1 MSKQFESRFKG
12 RNNND
17 LFFQSWVN
25 ETADRTIVVT
35 HGLAEHSEC
44 YTEFANEML
53 NDGYNV
59 YAWDLQG
66 HGRSEGKRG
75 YIADFQEFVTDMEC
89 FIDVVR
95 NDIPPQQPIILFGHS
110 MGGLI
115 TLLYHLKQPKSP
127 GIQALCLSSPALGY
141 AVHVSSIKDTLAKL
155 SNRFF
160 PTLTLYNEIRYSDL
174 THDQDKLSSYPMD
187 SLRHDKVCAA
197 IYLGMMESFDYV
209 FANAKNICVPTLF
222 QLAGQDCIVSTAKSK
237 NLFERIDVENK
248 LLEIYA
254 DSFHEIFNDQER
266 EICFKDLKN
275 FLRMVK

>member
-1 MSKQFESRFKG
+1 MAKQFESRFKG

-17 LFFQSWVN
+17 LFFQSWVDDS
-25 ETADRTIVVT
+25 ADRTIVVT

-44 YTEFANEML
+44 YTEFASKML
-53 NDGYNV
+53 NDGFNV

-75 YIADFQEFVTDMEC
+75 YVADFQDFVGDMEC
-89 FIDVVR
+89 FVNVVR
-95 NDIPPQQPIILFGHS
+95 NDIPEGQPIVLFGHS

-115 TLLYHLKQPKSP
+115 TLLYHLRQPESP

-141 AVHVSSIKDTLAKL
+141 AIDVSMIKDTLAKV
-155 SNRFF
+155 SHRFF

-174 THDQDKLSSYPMD
+174 THDQDKLNSYPMD

-197 IYLGMMESFDYV
+197 IYLGMMQSFEEV
-209 FANAKNICVPTLF
+209 FSRVKDIHLPILF
-222 QLAGQDCIVSTAKSK
+222 QLAGQDRIVSTSKSR
-237 NLFERIDVENK
+237 NLFDQIDVENK

-275 FLRMVK
+275 FLRTVK

>member
-1 MSKQFESRFKG
+1 MSKQYESRFKG
-12 RNNND
+12 RNSKD
-17 LFFQSWVN
+17 LFFQSWVSD
-25 ETADRTIVVT
+25 TADRTIVVT

-44 YTEFANEML
+44 YSEFANEML

-75 YIADFQEFVTDMEC
+75 FVADFQDFVADLEC
-89 FIDVVR
+89 FVDVVR
-95 NDIPPQQPIILFGHS
+95 NDIPDGQPIILFGHS

-115 TLLYHLKQPKSP
+115 TLLYHLYQPQSP
-127 GIQALCLSSPALGY
+127 DVQALCLSSPALGY
-141 AVHVSSIKDTLAKL
+141 AIEVSAFKDTLAKF

-160 PTLTLYNEIRYSDL
+160 PSLTLYNEIRYSDL

-197 IYLGMMESFDYV
+197 IYLGMMQGFDHV
-209 FANAKNICVPTLF
+209 FAHVKDIHLPVLF
-222 QLAGQDCIVSTAKSK
+222 QLGGQDRIVSTSKSK
-237 NLFERIDVENK
+237 ELFEQIDVENK

-266 EICFKDLKN
+266 DICFKDLKN
-275 FLRMVK
+275 FLRTVK